1 MDEQKNNPEEQN
13 PAADIPRAVA
23 PTEGMQEQATGE
35 SPGSAA
41 AVPPTGEAA
50 PATPPDAVPDLTMA
64 EAMAAESG
72 GVSDDASAPVDM
84 PGGLDQVQPVEMVSL
99 SPAEKAERKSANIN
113 LLMDVNLPVSIE
125 LGRTRMTIS
134 DILELGSGSIVELDK
149 LAGEPVDILV
159 NNKPLAKGEV
169 VVLDENF
176 GVRITSLVSP
186 RERLERLKS

>member
-1 MDEQKNNPEEQN
+1 MDEHTSNPEEQN
-13 PAADIPRAVA
+13 PAADVPKAVP
-23 PTEGMQEQATGE
+23 PTQGMQEQATGGT
-35 SPGSAA
+35 PGDDAA
-41 AVPPTGEAA
+41 AALTGEEG
-50 PATPPDAVPDLTMA
+50 PSAVPEASPDLTMA

-72 GVSDDASAPVDM
+72 AGSDAAKAAVEIPEDLQP
-84 PGGLDQVQPVEMVSL
+84 VQPVEMVSL
-99 SPAEKAERKSANIN
+99 SPAERAERKSANIS

-169 VVLDENF
+169 VVVDENF
-176 GVRITSLVSP
+176 GVRITSLVPP

>member
-1 MDEQKNNPEEQN
+1 MEEQDKRPQERAFESVPPDVSN
-13 PAADIPRAVA
+13 PADPASPEATMASAMEAEALSPQRGPDPGIQLPEGPFTVQPAEFAQLSSAD
-23 PTEGMQEQATGE
+23 QATR
-35 SPGSAA
+35 
-41 AVPPTGEAA
+41 
-50 PATPPDAVPDLTMA
+50 
-64 EAMAAESG
+64 
-72 GVSDDASAPVDM
+72 
-84 PGGLDQVQPVEMVSL
+84 
-99 SPAEKAERKSANIN
+99 KAANID
-113 LLMDVNLPVSIE
+113 LLLDVSLPVSIE
-125 LGRTRMTIS
+125 LGRTRMSIA